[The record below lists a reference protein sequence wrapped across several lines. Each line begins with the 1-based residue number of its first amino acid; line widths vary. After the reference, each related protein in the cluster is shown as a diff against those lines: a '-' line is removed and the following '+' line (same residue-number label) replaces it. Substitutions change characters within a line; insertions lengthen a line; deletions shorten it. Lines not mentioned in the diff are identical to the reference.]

1 MFLNGRKKNN
11 MENKIILGLAGEMA
25 AGKSTVTEYLKEKHN
40 AVTFRFSDMLRDI
53 LKRIHVE
60 PERANLQSLST
71 FVRQTYGEDIM
82 SKVIAQD
89 VAASNAS
96 IIITEGIRRPSDIV
110 YLRKLESFHMI
121 AINTNERTRF
131 ELIIQRHK
139 NPDDAQKTW
148 EEFQAEGQQESEQK
162 IKEIASE
169 TDFTIDNNGTK
180 EELFAQI
187 EEIIKKLINVLIKI
201 KPI

>member
-1 MFLNGRKKNN
+1 

-131 ELIIQRHK
+131 ERIIQRHE

-162 IKEIASE
+162 IKEIAAE

-187 EEIIKKLINVLIKI
+187 EEIIKKIN
-201 KPI
+201 